1 MRGAATGRQELLQLE
16 KVQFPSRALEDDHT
30 GSHKAVHDV
39 LAGCVARSGPGWNYL
54 RVTSWDKQQR
64 ASTECGLMETL
75 GPMQAWSRVVCING

>member
-30 GSHKAVHDV
+30 GSHKAVHD
-39 LAGCVARSGPGWNYL
+39 VARSGPGWNYL